1 MVKYH
6 YRHKL
11 TSQSEKEVFIWFRN
25 DSIFKLGWSYFILMF
40 ILEAMLPEWV
50 GDENGIIENLQLLWL
65 IGGLFYCIKAH
76 SYKYADWGGSSKA
89 LWKAGTIYFFLLI
102 MREISWSRVFFT
114 NPDGSMIQYSQM
126 GLYGKLVHPMVG
138 ILIVSML
145 ILLYKARIWR
155 MLKIVKIPVKSFSLL
170 LLFIFFSWVGERT
183 NFTGF
188 HGQVAEELAEF
199 GAYMM
204 MYVLLKDADSIL
216 RLSAN
221 EAKSVTSHESDG
233 LTDEN
238 KIPKLQN

>member
-11 TSQSEKEVFIWFRN
+11 TGQSEKEVFILFRN

-65 IGGLFYCIKAH
+65 ISGMFYCIKAH
-76 SYKYADWGGSSKA
+76 SCKYSDWGGSSKA

-102 MREISWSRVFFT
+102 TREISWGRVFFT
-114 NPDGSMIQYSQM
+114 NPDGGMIQYSQM
-126 GLYGKLVHPMVG
+126 GLYGKLVHPIIG

-145 ILLYKARIWR
+145 ILLYQARIWR
-155 MLKIVKIPVKSFSLL
+155 MLKIVKIPVKSFALL

-183 NFTGF
+183 SFTGF
-188 HGQVAEELAEF
+188 HVQVAEELAEF

-204 MYVLLKDADSIL
+204 IYILLKDADSIL

-221 EAKSVTSHESDG
+221 EAKSVTSHESDS

-238 KIPKLQN
+238 QIPKLQN

>member
-1 MVKYH
+1 
-6 YRHKL
+6 
-11 TSQSEKEVFIWFRN
+11 
-25 DSIFKLGWSYFILMF
+25 
-40 ILEAMLPEWV
+40 
-50 GDENGIIENLQLLWL
+50 
-65 IGGLFYCIKAH
+65 
-76 SYKYADWGGSSKA
+76 
-89 LWKAGTIYFFLLI
+89 
-102 MREISWSRVFFT
+102 
-114 NPDGSMIQYSQM
+114 M

-145 ILLYKARIWR
+145 ILLYKSRIWR
-155 MLKIVKIPVKSFSLL
+155 ILKIVKIPVKSFSLL

-204 MYVLLKDADSIL
+204 MYVLVKDADSIL
-216 RLSAN
+216 RLFAN
-221 EAKSVTSHESDG
+221 EAKSVPSHESDG

>member
-1 MVKYH
+1 
-6 YRHKL
+6 
-11 TSQSEKEVFIWFRN
+11 
-25 DSIFKLGWSYFILMF
+25 MF
-40 ILEAMLPEWV
+40 ILEAILPEWI
-50 GDENGIIENLQLLWL
+50 GDENGIIENMQMLWL
-65 IGGLFYCIKAH
+65 RGGMFYCIKAH

-102 MREISWSRVFFT
+102 MREISWGRVFFT
-114 NPDGSMIQYSQM
+114 NPDGGMIQYSQM

-145 ILLYKARIWR
+145 ILLYKARIRR
-155 MLKIVKIPVKSFSLL
+155 MLKLVKLPVKSFALL

-204 MYVLLKDADSIL
+204 MYMLLKDAGSIL

-221 EAKSVTSHESDG
+221 EAKSLPSHESDD
-233 LTDEN
+233 LTDE
-238 KIPKLQN
+238 KQIPKLQN